1 MTHHLALQE
10 RAIKLR
16 TEQGLTIDE
25 LARQLSISRST
36 IYHWVR
42 DIPIVRTYRTTDAR
56 QRGNRAMQAAF
67 QAKRDAAY
75 DRGVREFADWCLE
88 PGFRDFVCMYI
99 GEGYKRRRN
108 TVSIANS
115 GPRVVVLAARWIRR
129 FATNP
134 VWFAV
139 QYHADQDLKD
149 LRSFWSRLLRVT
161 PSDIRLQRKSNS
173 NQLSGRRWRSPH
185 GVLTVGANDT
195 LFRARLEAWMD
206 LVEKSWL

>member
-1 MTHHLALQE
+1 MVEGRGLGRHSACEHVFVMTHHLALQE

-42 DIPIVRTYRTTDAR
+42 NIPIVRTYRTTDAR

-75 DRGVREFADWCLE
+75 DRGVREFADW
-88 PGFRDFVCMYI
+88 
-99 GEGYKRRRN
+99 
-108 TVSIANS
+108 ANS
-115 GPRVVVLAARWIRR
+115 DPRVVVLAARWIRR

-134 VWFAV
+134 VRFAV

-149 LRSFWSRLLRVT
+149 PRSFWSRLLRVT

-206 LVEKSWL
+206 LVKKSWL